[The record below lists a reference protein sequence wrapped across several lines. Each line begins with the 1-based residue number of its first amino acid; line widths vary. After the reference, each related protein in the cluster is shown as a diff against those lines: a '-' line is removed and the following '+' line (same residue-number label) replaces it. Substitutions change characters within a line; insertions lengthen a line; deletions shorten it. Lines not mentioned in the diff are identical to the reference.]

1 MVGNSIHVPE
11 AVFISLAASGYK
23 MNTLNAR
30 DLLTD
35 AFLGEVRREVCV
47 TIASL
52 SLWYLSLSIQIKVIY
67 KDRKT

>member
-11 AVFISLAASGYK
+11 AVFISLVASGYK

-35 AFLGEVRREVCV
+35 AFLGEVREKCV
-47 TIASL
+47 
-52 SLWYLSLSIQIKVIY
+52 
-67 KDRKT
+67 